1 MVDTLACTL
10 NFPGTRLLTLRQ
22 PAEHLGCVAL
32 QTEEKVW
39 SRSREFRVTAS
50 SSARKWNVNVND
62 TDATVGRAGHVDY
75 VPTYQEAQLFKWRG
89 YWVEIRRNKGQ
100 LTYNPAM
107 GQQVVSSMYLTWVIP
122 LNYTLAP
129 NSSRVL

>member
-1 MVDTLACTL
+1 MVDTPARALFFL
-10 NFPGTRLLTLRQ
+10 VFSKSLLLKVERL
-22 PAEHLGCVAL
+22 CSK
-32 QTEEKVW
+32 TEEKVW

-50 SSARKWNVNVND
+50 SSARKWNVNVSD
-62 TDATVGRAGHVDY
+62 TSATVGRAGHVDY

-107 GQQVVSSMYLTWVIP
+107 GQQVVSSMYLT
-122 LNYTLAP
+122 
-129 NSSRVL
+129 